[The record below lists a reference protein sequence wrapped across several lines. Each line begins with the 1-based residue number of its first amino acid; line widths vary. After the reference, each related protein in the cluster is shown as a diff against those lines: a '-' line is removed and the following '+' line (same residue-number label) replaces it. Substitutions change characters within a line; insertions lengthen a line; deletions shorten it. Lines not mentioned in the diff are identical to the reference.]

1 MARLLFED
9 YLAKIDKESLFTE
22 YIVNNKTVKECCNI
36 FCVGQT
42 MLMRIL
48 KYYEIRKPTDAHVK
62 NIKKSKLEHFGDP
75 NYNNHA
81 KRTQTN
87 LEKYG
92 VENQFQRKELFP
104 QIVQVKVDRYGTYNN
119 TAKNRATRIANSGS
133 LEASYAKQIE
143 TYKQTCLERYNTDN
157 TAKLISVRQQI
168 AESLKETFLERY
180 GVENY
185 WTTPEAKLSNGSKNS
200 KANQN
205 FCELLTEAGLT
216 FEQEFPLSGKRF
228 DFKVQDTLIEI
239 NPTATHNSTWGIFK
253 KEGLDKN
260 YHKIKTNIAENE
272 NFRCIH
278 VFDWDDPTKVVTM
291 LNAKEV
297 VFGRNCEVKEV
308 PIDVAAEFLAIY
320 HIQGYARDRI
330 RIGLYYEDQLIS
342 LMTFGKPRYNKNYQY
357 ELIRYC
363 NSAYTIIGGAEK
375 LFKHFIKV
383 YQPESIVSY
392 CDLSKFSG
400 QVYEKLG
407 FKKVR
412 TSEAAKHWYNLK
424 TKQHI
429 TDNLLRQRGFDQL
442 FKTSY
447 GKGTSN
453 EALMLEAGFVE
464 VYDCGQASY
473 VWHSN
478 QKQLK
483 K

>member
-9 YLAKIDKESLFTE
+9 YLNKINKDNLFIE
-22 YIVNNKTVKECCNI
+22 YITNNKTIKECCNI
-36 FCVGQT
+36 FNVSQS

-48 KYYEIRKPTDAHVK
+48 KYYNIRKPKEAHVK

-75 NYNNHA
+75 NYNNHS

-104 QIVQVKVDRYGTYNN
+104 QIAQIKIDRYGTYNN
-119 TAKNRATRIANSGS
+119 TVKNHATRIANSGS
-133 LEASYAKQIE
+133 LKASYSKQIE

-157 TAKLISVRQQI
+157 IAKLTQVRQQI

-185 WTTPEAKLSNGSKNS
+185 WAMPNAKLSNGSKNS
-200 KANQN
+200 KANQR
-205 FCELLTEAGLT
+205 FYELLAKANIA
-216 FEQEFPLSGKRF
+216 FEQEFVLKGKRF
-228 DFKVQDTLIEI
+228 DFKVQNTLIEI
-239 NPTATHNSTWGIFK
+239 NPTATHNSTWGIFET
-253 KEGLDKN
+253 EGLDKN
-260 YHKIKTNIAENE
+260 YHKIKTNIAKNE
-272 NFRCIH
+272 NFQCVHI
-278 VFDWDDPTKVVTM
+278 FDWDDPAKVVAM
-291 LNAKEV
+291 LKAKEV
-297 VFGRNCEVKEV
+297 VFGRNCEIKEI
-308 PIDVAAEFLAIY
+308 PTNEAAEFLTKY

-330 RIGLYYEDQLIS
+330 RIGLYYDNQLVS
-342 LMTFGKPRYNKNYQY
+342 LMTFGKPRYNKKYQY

-363 NSAYTIIGGAEK
+363 NSTYNILGGAEK
-375 LFKHFIKV
+375 MHKFFIEQ
-383 YQPESIVSY
+383 YQPESIISY

-407 FKKVR
+407 FKRTR
-412 TSEAAKHWYNLK
+412 TSGAARHWYNLK

-442 FKTSY
+442 FKTEH

-464 VYDCGQASY
+464 VYDCGQATY
-473 VWHSN
+473 IWH
-478 QKQLK
+478 KE
-483 K
+483 

>member
-1 MARLLFED
+1 
-9 YLAKIDKESLFTE
+9 
-22 YIVNNKTVKECCNI
+22 
-36 FCVGQT
+36 
-42 MLMRIL
+42 MRIL
-48 KYYEIRKPTDAHVK
+48 KHYDIRKPKDAHVR

-104 QIVQVKVDRYGTYNN
+104 QIAQVKVNRYGTYNN
-119 TAKNRATRIANSGS
+119 MAKNHATRIANSGS
-133 LEASYAKQIE
+133 LEASYSKQIE

-157 TAKLISVRQQI
+157 AAKLTKVRQQI

-185 WTTPEAKLSNGSKNS
+185 WAMPDAKLSNGSKNS

-205 FCELLTEAGLT
+205 FCELLTEAKLA
-216 FEQEFPLSGKRF
+216 FEQEFSLGGKRF
-228 DFKVQDTLIEI
+228 DFKVQNTLIEI
-239 NPTATHNSTWGIFK
+239 NPTATHNSTWGIFE

-260 YHKIKTNIAENE
+260 YHRVKTNIAKSE
-272 NFRCIH
+272 NFQCIH
-278 VFDWDDPTKVVTM
+278 VFDWDDPTKVISM
-291 LNAKEV
+291 LNTKEV
-297 VFGRNCEVKEV
+297 AFGRNCEVKEV
-308 PIDVAAEFLAIY
+308 SVNEAAEFLTTY
-320 HIQGYARDRI
+320 HVQGYARDKI
-330 RIGLYYEDQLIS
+330 RLGLYYEGQLIS
-342 LMTFGKPRYNKNYQY
+342 LMTFGKPRYNKKYQY

-363 NSAYTIIGGAEK
+363 NATFNIIGGAEK
-375 LFKHFIKV
+375 LLKFFTEH

-407 FKKVR
+407 FKKIR
-412 TSEAAKHWYNLK
+412 TSGATKHWYNPK
-424 TKQHI
+424 TKEHI

-442 FKTSY
+442 FRTNH

-464 VYDCGQASY
+464 VYDCGQVTYSWRAE
-473 VWHSN
+473 
-478 QKQLK
+478 
-483 K
+483 